1 MARDER
7 DPEELKAIN
16 EWLKTNEVTICPPG
30 AKSEPGEVGYTWGRP
45 DSVGG
50 GGAARLVQG

>member
-16 EWLKTNEVTICPPG
+16 EWLKTNKVTVCPPG
-30 AKSEPGEVGYTWGRP
+30 ARTDSADVGYTWGRKKKKKP
-45 DSVGG
+45 EDK
-50 GGAARLVQG
+50 AKK